1 MPRKKTKSNKSANRP
16 RKTTS
21 FLEKSQVGISLTA
34 EALKNLNE
42 IVEETGLSKSGI
54 FEGLVTGNLAI
65 ASQGAEKTI
74 SIESGGD
81 NSQPASAAKI
91 QISEG
96 AVSTSGQ
103 EVSTQESVSEAESE
117 VLAELKQKIKEH
129 KASYEALKKYAKEQ
143 EALAKK
149 LTKQVEE
156 QDSKSA
162 ENKQKSDSAQQSEQE
177 IEQLQQQLSQKQTEV
192 ETLTGDRD
200 RAHNNSY
207 QRNREKLTR
216 QTIII
221 NRHNNKY
228 LKKMRL

>member
-1 MPRKKTKSNKSANRP
+1 MPRKKTKSNKSGNRP

-65 ASQGAEKTI
+65 ASQVAEKTI
-74 SIESGGD
+74 SIEPGDD

-91 QISEG
+91 QILEG
-96 AVSTSGQ
+96 AVSTETQ
-103 EVSTQESVSEAESE
+103 EESTQDSASEADSE
-117 VLAELKQKIKEH
+117 VLAELKNKIQEH

-143 EALAKK
+143 EALAEK

-156 QDSKSA
+156 QDSKSE
-162 ENKQKSDSAQQSEQE
+162 ENNQKSDSAQQLEQE
-177 IEQLQQQLSQKQTEV
+177 IEQLQQQLSEKE
-192 ETLTGDRD
+192 EALTQLQQQLEE
-200 RAHNNSY
+200 ANNNY
-207 QRNREKLTR
+207 QQAQQQISEKEEL
-216 QTIII
+216 
-221 NRHNNKY
+221 
-228 LKKMRL
+228 